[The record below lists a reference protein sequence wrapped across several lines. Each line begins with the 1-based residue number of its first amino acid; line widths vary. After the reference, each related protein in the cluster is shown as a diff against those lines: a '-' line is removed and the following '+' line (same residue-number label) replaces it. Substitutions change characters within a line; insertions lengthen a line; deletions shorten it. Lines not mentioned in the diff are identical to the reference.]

1 MENASKALIMAG
13 SVLLSM
19 LIIGALVFMFNNLRQ
34 VKQGEVT
41 SEEIKKQ
48 VEYNKKLETFNRSL
62 YGSELISLA
71 NFIAD
76 YEKRADIGSE
86 TAGYNQYDP
95 VRLTVHITNRMV
107 DVTDSSGR
115 LYQTRGSDYTDYKDL
130 LNDFTTL
137 ENRVNTEKNR
147 KLTLGGRT
155 TATVEKIAGL
165 RDTEIEQLIQQ
176 AGGNT
181 TATAL
186 RAQTQY
192 YSDLK
197 LELTNFK
204 NRRFRI
210 VNVRYSPDNNRIV
223 SLEYEEIPA

>member
-19 LIIGALVFMFNNLRQ
+19 IIIGALVFMFNNLRQ

-41 SEEIKKQ
+41 SEDIKKLT
-48 VEYNKKLETFNRSL
+48 EYNKKIETFNRNL

-76 YEKRADIGSE
+76 YETRLDIGSE

-95 VRLTVHITNRMV
+95 IKLTVNIRNRMV
-107 DVTDSSGR
+107 DVTRPNGTR
-115 LYQTRGSDYTDYKDL
+115 YQTRNTAYTNYKDL
-130 LNDFTTL
+130 VNDFNKL
-137 ENRVNTEKNR
+137 QSEVEKEKNT
-147 KLTLGGRT
+147 KIIIGRRSV
-155 TATVEKIAGL
+155 TVEKLAGM
-165 RDTEIEQLIQQ
+165 RDSEINQLIEE

-181 TATAL
+181 TADVL
-186 RAQTQY
+186 REKTQLY
-192 YSDLK
+192 LDLK

-204 NRRFRI
+204 NRRFKVI
-210 VNVRYSPDNNRIV
+210 NMKYSPDNNRIIK
-223 SLEYEEIPA
+223 LEYEELPA

>member
-1 MENASKALIMAG
+1 
-13 SVLLSM
+13 
-19 LIIGALVFMFNNLRQ
+19 MFTNLRQ
-34 VKQGEVT
+34 VQQGEIT
-41 SEEIKKQ
+41 SDEVKKQ
-48 VEYNKKLETFNRSL
+48 AEYNKKIETFNRNL

-76 YEKRADIGSE
+76 YEQRANIGSDD
-86 TAGYNQYDP
+86 ASLNQYDP
-95 VRLTVHITNRMV
+95 ITLKVTLRTRMV
-107 DVTDSSGR
+107 EVTTAGG
-115 LYQTRGSDYTDYKDL
+115 YQTRNTPYTNYQDF

-147 KLTLGGRT
+147 RLPLGGRT

-165 RDTEIEQLIQQ
+165 RDSEITQMIQQ
-176 AGGNT
+176 AGGTT
-181 TATAL
+181 TAEAL
-186 RAQTQY
+186 RNQTQL

>member
-19 LIIGALVFMFNNLRQ
+19 IIIGALVFMFNSLSKI
-34 VKQGEVT
+34 KQEETTSDEV
-41 SEEIKKQ
+41 KKQ
-48 VEYNKKLETFNRSL
+48 TEFNKKIETFNRTL

-76 YEKRADIGSE
+76 YEQRANIGSE
-86 TAGYNQYDP
+86 DASINQYDP
-95 VRLTVHITNRMV
+95 ITLTVNITTRMV

-115 LYQTRGSDYTDYKDL
+115 HYQTRNTAYTNYQDF

-137 ENRVNTEKNR
+137 ESRVKTEKNR
-147 KLTLGGRT
+147 RLTLGGRT

-165 RDTEIEQLIQQ
+165 RDSEIEQLIQQ
-176 AGGNT
+176 AGGTT
-181 TATAL
+181 TAEEL
-186 RAQTQY
+186 RNQTQY

-204 NRRFRI
+204 NRRFRVVNI
-210 VNVRYSPDNNRIV
+210 VRSPHNNRITR
-223 SLEYEEIPA
+223 LEYTEV